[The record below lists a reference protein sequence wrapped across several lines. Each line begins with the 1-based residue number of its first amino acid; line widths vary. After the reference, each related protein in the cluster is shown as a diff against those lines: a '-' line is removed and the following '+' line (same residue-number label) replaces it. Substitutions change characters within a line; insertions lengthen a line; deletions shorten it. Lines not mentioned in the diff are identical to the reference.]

1 MNRSGRAARLPAM
14 MPHQKI
20 YRSIDPPTTT
30 HKHLDEL
37 QPFGDGSRQGT
48 EHRFTRLGACRQLQ
62 RHLRGARELHHNRLQ
77 YPGCLGARCQLQR
90 YLLSIGKERGIRA
103 PGIRLKHLL

>member
-30 HKHLDEL
+30 RKHLDEL
-37 QPFGDGSRQGT
+37 QPLGDGSRQGT
-48 EHRFTRLGACRQLQ
+48 EHRFTRLGARRQLQ
-62 RHLRGARELHHNRLQ
+62 RHLRGARELHHNGSYITTGYSILDVLALAASSRDTCSRL
-77 YPGCLGARCQLQR
+77 
-90 YLLSIGKERGIRA
+90 ERKGE
-103 PGIRLKHLL
+103 LEHLA